1 LKTIKRSLLWVSC
14 AWLVLGISSLGAAEK
29 AATGAAQ
36 PQPNPALKQLQLF
49 AGSWHCTG
57 TDFGGP
63 GGPRDRATAAKVT
76 ASWELGNYWLNLRYE
91 VQADASNPTPLV
103 TDEHWGYS
111 ELSKKLMMTG
121 VESLGG
127 YFTEFSD
134 GGWTEDKLVFSGDTV
149 RMGKKV
155 ASRETFTHKGD
166 NELHHIGEQKSG
178 GGAWHKV
185 DEEACTRTS
194 STP

>member
-1 LKTIKRSLLWVSC
+1 MKTTKRKSFWVSC
-14 AWLVLGISSLGAAEK
+14 AWLLLGISSLGAAEK
-29 AATGAAQ
+29 AVTGAAQ

-49 AGSWHCTG
+49 AGNWQCTG

-63 GGPRDRATAAKVT
+63 GGPPDRATAAKVT

-91 VQADASNPTPLV
+91 VQGDASNPTPLV

-111 ELSKKLMMTG
+111 EFSKQLMMIG
-121 VESLGG
+121 VESFGG

-134 GGWTEDKLVFSGDTV
+134 GGWTEGKLVFSGYTV

-155 ASRETFTHKGD
+155 ASRETFTHKGA
-166 NELHHIGEQKSG
+166 NELHHVGEHKSG
-178 GGAWHKV
+178 SGVWHKI
-185 DEEACTRTS
+185 DEEACTRAS